1 MKQQPKATTEKT
13 LFGKCWRVFLFF
25 CTPEQ
30 FSSTAKY
37 QYLIALNSNHFREC
51 RNRKLLFKPPMEEKQ
66 GDQTRFCPVPENLS
80 IYQNKTSK
88 SKYQGRDI
96 GEMEG
101 EEFISL

>member
-1 MKQQPKATTEKT
+1 
-13 LFGKCWRVFLFF
+13 
-25 CTPEQ
+25 
-30 FSSTAKY
+30 
-37 QYLIALNSNHFREC
+37 
-51 RNRKLLFKPPMEEKQ
+51 MEEKQ

-101 EEFISL
+101 EEFISLWTNLSLWPENKTVNPRHLPRYKQVFLRW